1 MIIISKNIRYVYHD
15 LNTRFHAC
23 KTYSNK
29 TFSVKDICRLYHC
42 SKASLMRWMKRFDGS
57 KDSLKDLS
65 KRPHTPHPNAHTSDE
80 IKHIE
85 DLLRRKLISTIRIQT
100 SLA

>member
-1 MIIISKNIRYVYHD
+1 MNKRKDLKHMTIISKKIRYVSHD

-23 KTYSNK
+23 KIYSNK
-29 TFSVKDICRLYHC
+29 TFSVNICRLYHC
-42 SKASLMRWMKRFDGS
+42 SKASLMRQLKRFDGS

-85 DLLRRKLISTIRIQT
+85 DLL
-100 SLA
+100 